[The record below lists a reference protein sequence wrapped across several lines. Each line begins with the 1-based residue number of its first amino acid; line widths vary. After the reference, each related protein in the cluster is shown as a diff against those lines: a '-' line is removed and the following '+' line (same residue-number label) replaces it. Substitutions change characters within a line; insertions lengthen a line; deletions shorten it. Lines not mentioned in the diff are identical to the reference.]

1 MKFVQ
6 RTKINYL
13 LVISITIFL
22 SWAFFSKNENKFVS
36 ATNNSI
42 ESVVTVYTY
51 GGNRSYAN
59 NSIGSGVIFSE
70 DGYIVT
76 NTHIISGNKL
86 IKVKLHTGEEI
97 DANLIGADVNAD
109 IAVLKINSNSVLKP
123 INVSN
128 SDDLKI
134 GDKVLAIGNPYGIGI
149 SVSSGIISATGRDYG
164 NPYLELIQT
173 DAAIN
178 PGNSGGALINEN
190 GNLIG
195 INTKIFSRTG
205 AYQGLG
211 FAIPSNNIVQIA
223 SEIIQYGEIRAGWIG
238 NFRVAPIRLRLNN
251 NLINGLRIVEI
262 DSVGP
267 LYEKGASVNDV
278 IIRINNNEGSWKNL
292 TSSLKFAGLGNNI
305 SFEIFSGNN
314 TFKSIEI
321 ESSEIQ
327 ELNRMGCNIQINGNQ
342 AVIEGVDSLYG
353 AEVMATDLRASAS
366 LILAGLCAK
375 GETKVDRI
383 YHIDRGY
390 ERIEEKLNYLGA
402 NIIRLPS

>member
-22 SWAFFSKNENKFVS
+22 SLAFFSENENKFVT

-109 IAVLKINSNSVLKP
+109 IAVLKINSDSLLKP

-223 SEIIQYGEIRAGWIG
+223 SEIIQYGEIRSGWIG

-305 SFEIFSGNN
+305 SFEIISSNN

-321 ESSEIQ
+321 ESSEIE
-327 ELNRMGCNIQINGNQ
+327 ELTR
-342 AVIEGVDSLYG
+342 
-353 AEVMATDLRASAS
+353 
-366 LILAGLCAK
+366 
-375 GETKVDRI
+375 
-383 YHIDRGY
+383 
-390 ERIEEKLNYLGA
+390 
-402 NIIRLPS
+402 